1 MDDDLNTADALAV
14 IFDLVK
20 DINLNVIGTNEKNK
34 KVVEKVLSLF
44 NELTQVL
51 GILYSEKSQNIDD
64 EIENLINLRQEA
76 RKNKDFKKADE
87 IRDILKSKNVV
98 LEDTPQGVKW
108 TIKNA

>member
-51 GILYSEKSQNIDD
+51 GILYSEKSQNIDE

>member
-1 MDDDLNTADALAV
+1 M
-14 IFDLVK
+14 
-20 DINLNVIGTNEKNK
+20 
-34 KVVEKVLSLF
+34 LSLF

-51 GILYSEKSQNIDD
+51 GILYSEKSQNIDE